1 MGLKTTFSNFRD
13 FGGLEIPGGRKFKD
27 GMIYRCS
34 RLAPKNAEEK
44 EILQGLKLDC
54 VLDFRTP
61 AEVKEKPDKLPK
73 GVEYVNVSVFGDTKF
88 QILAPTRK
96 SKLALLGCTD
106 LQFDEIMQGIRDS
119 YAYMPYARH
128 AYKEL
133 FARLNAGRKLA
144 FHCTA
149 GKDRTGVAAMII
161 ELALG
166 RTREQAHEQYMLSNQ
181 KRAGKNGKLMKML
194 KLLPLSDKFYECV
207 NYSTRTHDE
216 LFDIAYDAIFS
227 KYPTIDEFLLKEY
240 GVTSENIKAWRDTY
254 TEEVKAK

>member
-1 MGLKTTFSNFRD
+1 M
-13 FGGLEIPGGRKFKD
+13 
-27 GMIYRCS
+27 
-34 RLAPKNAEEK
+34 
-44 EILQGLKLDC
+44 
-54 VLDFRTP
+54 
-61 AEVKEKPDKLPK
+61 
-73 GVEYVNVSVFGDTKF
+73 EYVNVSVFGDTKF

-106 LQFDEIMQGIRDS
+106 SQFDEIMQGIRDS

-149 GKDRTGVAAMII
+149 GKDRTGVAALII

-240 GVTSENIKAWRDTY
+240 GVTAENIKAWRDTY
-254 TEEVKAK
+254 TEEVLSLIHISEPTRPY